1 MDFRLSGISPEPFRH
16 LFARDEA
23 ALATLGVKRY
33 VADDAKGFPCRVSI
47 EHAAIG
53 EEVLLLSYQHQPADS
68 PYRASGPIF
77 VRKSAVAAFDGIN
90 EIPAPIRAC
99 LLSVRAY
106 DASDLIVDAEVIEGA
121 QIESLIARFFCDE
134 RVATLHIHYARRG
147 CFACRVDRMSQ

>member
-77 VRKSAVAAFDGIN
+77 VRKSAVAAYDGIN
-90 EIPAPIRAC
+90 EIPAPVRTRF
-99 LLSVRAY
+99 LSVRAY
-106 DASDLIVDAEVIEGA
+106 DVNDLIVDADVIEGA
-121 QIESLIARFFCDE
+121 QIESLIERFFCDE
-134 RVATLHIHYARRG
+134 RAAYLHIHYARRG
-147 CFACRVDRMSQ
+147 CFACRVDRFTN

>member
-1 MDFRLSGISPEPFRH
+1 MDFRLSGISPEPFRP
-16 LFARDEA
+16 LFTLAEA
-23 ALATLGVKRY
+23 ALAAIGVKRY
-33 VADDAKGFPCRVSI
+33 VADVASGFPCRVSI
-47 EHAAIG
+47 DHAAIG

-77 VRKSAVAAFDGIN
+77 VRKSAVAAYDGIN
-90 EIPAPIRAC
+90 KIPAPVRTR

-134 RVATLHIHYARRG
+134 RVAYLHIHYARRG
-147 CFACRVDRMSQ
+147 CFACRVDRMAQ

>member
-68 PYRASGPIF
+68 PYRASGPF
-77 VRKSAVAAFDGIN
+77 SFANRRWPHLTASMKYRHRFA
-90 EIPAPIRAC
+90 RAC
-99 LLSVRAY
+99 CPYAPMT
-106 DASDLIVDAEVIEGA
+106 
-121 QIESLIARFFCDE
+121 Q
-134 RVATLHIHYARRG
+134 AT
-147 CFACRVDRMSQ
+147 

>member
-16 LFARDEA
+16 LFARDDA
-23 ALATLGVKRY
+23 ALAPLGAKRY

-77 VRKSAVAAFDGIN
+77 VRKSAVAAYDGIN
-90 EIPAPIRAC
+90 EIPAPIRTR

-106 DASDLIVDAEVIEGA
+106 DANDLIADAEVIEGA
-121 QIESLIARFFCDE
+121 QIESLIERFICEE
-134 RVATLHIHYARRG
+134 RAAYLHIHYARRG
-147 CFACRVDRMSQ
+147 CFACRVDRFTN